1 MSIDYAILGLLSWKP
16 FSGYDLKKIIAES
29 EVYYWSGNN
38 NQIYKSLVALHKEQ
52 LVTQEVRV
60 QESLPAKK
68 LYTIT
73 EQGRAA
79 LRDWVRSIPAL
90 PEIRSTFLIQLAWA
104 DALSGDELDALLAL
118 YEEEIAVQ
126 LRMQDVRA
134 SFRVPE
140 APGRTPRECYLWEQ
154 ITGHQ
159 ASYYR
164 RELEWVRSLRANLRD
179 RFEYGRSN

>member
-29 EVYYWSGNN
+29 DVYYWSGNN
-38 NQIYKSLVALHKEQ
+38 NQIYKSLVALHKDQ
-52 LVTQEVRV
+52 LVTQQVQY

-73 EQGRAA
+73 EKGRVA

-90 PEIRSTFLIQLAWA
+90 PEIHNTFLVQLAWA
-104 DALSGDELDALLAL
+104 DTLSSDELDALLAL

-126 LRMQDVRA
+126 LRMQDARDGLLT
-134 SFRVPE
+134 PE
-140 APGRTPRECYLWEQ
+140 APNRTPRERYLWEQ
-154 ITGHQ
+154 ITEHQ
-159 ASYYR
+159 ASAYR
-164 RELEWVRSLRANLRD
+164 REMEWVRSLRTNLRD
-179 RFEYGRSN
+179 RF